1 MEILGNESEGVVRRE
16 AVACITAIYNYQ
28 HIPAHCLDLIFSV
41 MAHCA
46 VNDFY
51 WEVRVNALEFW
62 CLVIQ
67 RQFVHQGMIDGTFPA
82 VTFSKE
88 HKKIITLNDKEIQLR
103 LRKVLNELSVRGCL
117 GILMACL
124 QDSDLE
130 VINKVVQV
138 IEKMVKNLN
147 KYNFIEEYNRKTVK
161 TGSTKKPVIDSNY
174 AEFQSMDSAKNVE
187 VRNTADVR
195 KTTDV
200 CMSPEN
206 GEIHTCTA
214 IEVIIDQIL
223 QTDDITLLTDT
234 YKENLSM
241 NNCGPCNIGEID
253 EDLFKK
259 FATVSSDDFLE
270 FLISTDL
277 QQLVRNKSEWL
288 QHSETFSSLLDDVL
302 RSFGQNVDLDCY

>member
-1 MEILGNESEGVVRRE
+1 VEVLGNESEGVVRRE
-16 AVACITAIYNYQ
+16 AVGCITAIYNYQ
-28 HIPAHCLDLIFSV
+28 QIPAHCLDLIFSV
-41 MAHCA
+41 LAHCA

-51 WEVRVNALEFW
+51 WEVRVNALQFW

-67 RQFVHQGMIDGTFPA
+67 RQFAHQGMIDGTFPA

-88 HKKIITLNDKEIQLR
+88 HKKIITLNDKEIQIR
-103 LRKVLNELSVRGCL
+103 LWKVLNELSVRGCL
-117 GILMACL
+117 GILLACL

-130 VINKVVQV
+130 VINKGVMV
-138 IEKMVKNLN
+138 IEKMVGYLT
-147 KYNFIEEYNRKTVK
+147 KYNFIEEYKRKAVK

-174 AEFQSMDSAKNVE
+174 AEFRSMDGATNVE
-187 VRNTADVR
+187 VRNTADLR
-195 KTTDV
+195 KTTEV
-200 CMSPEN
+200 CMSREN

-214 IEVIIDQIL
+214 IESIIDQIL

-241 NNCGPCNIGEID
+241 NCGPCNIGEID

-259 FATVSSDDFLE
+259 FASVSSDNFLDY
-270 FLISTDL
+270 LIETDL
-277 QQLVRNKSEWL
+277 KQLVRDKSEWL
-288 QHSETFSSLLDDVL
+288 QHSETFSTLLDDVL